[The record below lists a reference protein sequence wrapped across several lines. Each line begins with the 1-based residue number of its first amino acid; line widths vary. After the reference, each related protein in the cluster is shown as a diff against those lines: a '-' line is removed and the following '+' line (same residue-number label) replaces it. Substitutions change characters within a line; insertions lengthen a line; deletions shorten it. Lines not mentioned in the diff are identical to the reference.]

1 MELFA
6 KLELFSRTIENR
18 FVFNL
23 FDLLLC
29 GVILLVILRGRR
41 SPTGSTSA
49 RIDPFL
55 WLAFFLLGASFG
67 FQAFY
72 AGAFLFF
79 ERRFPELR
87 FDVLAHALQASAWLS
102 LAASAYQRPKRG
114 QTENT
119 SSPACRRLSALFLMM
134 PFARPLGTGLSWLSP
149 RTDAILDLTTLLILG
164 WVLFLFHRR
173 PLGKGNL
180 ATAGVGFLF
189 LAAVLH
195 FGFFL
200 ATGAERSVVL
210 WNFEQFSWS
219 LALFTF
225 AFAIGETSQDL
236 FDRVFVRLQIAFILL
251 ASVMILVITQTEK
264 TEYLAGI
271 RGRSDQ
277 LAQFVR
283 AHVDYFSRRNQGLSA
298 AVEQE
303 DLLRGLTLGFANLPE
318 LKLVRIS
325 AGRQLATFE
334 IVEDG
339 AIHHRVEATTFDRT
353 DPTLDPDDYFLI
365 HAVPLKGAV
374 AGQVEFFGARQFLN
388 RSTRKRI
395 VVIFSLFTGMVTLS
409 TLMIGLV
416 VRSAGLKIQ
425 RQAREIKEQQQQLLQ
440 ASKLAALGELAAG
453 VAHEVNNPAT
463 TILSRASFL
472 LSDHD
477 GRPSD
482 EREDLSAI
490 VSQAQR
496 IAQITRNLL
505 VFSRPQALDIRAVS
519 ATRILAG
526 GLHPLNQLLRE
537 RRIAV
542 EEQAPPDVPAVLAD
556 EPSLVRALENIF
568 RNAIDAMPEGGT
580 ITIRAAKDEGSRG
593 TRVILEISDT
603 GIGIEPDKLA
613 RIFDPFFTTKEV
625 GKGTGLGL
633 SIVHGI
639 IKEHGGSIRVESQL
653 GAGTKFVIALP
664 AEHGL

>member
-41 SPTGSTSA
+41 FPTGSASD

-55 WLAFFLLGASFG
+55 WLAFFLLGASFS

-79 ERRFPELR
+79 ERRFPEAR
-87 FDVLAHALQASAWLS
+87 FDTVAHALQAGAWLA
-102 LAASAYQRPKRG
+102 LAAGAYQRRTRRKS
-114 QTENT
+114 ENT
-119 SSPACRRLSALFLMM
+119 SASPHRRLPVLFLLALFAGL
-134 PFARPLGTGLSWLSP
+134 LGAYFVWLSP
-149 RTDAILDLTTLLILG
+149 RADAILGLTTLLILG
-164 WVLFLFHRR
+164 LVLFLFHRR
-173 PLGKGNL
+173 PLGTGNL

-189 LAAVLH
+189 LASALH

-200 ATGAERSVVL
+200 APTAERSVAL

-236 FDRVFVRLQIAFILL
+236 FDRVFVRLQVAFILL

-264 TEYLAGI
+264 TDYLAGI

-277 LAQFVR
+277 LAQFIR

-318 LKLVRIS
+318 LKLVRIY

-334 IVEDG
+334 IVDDG
-339 AIHHRVEATTFDRT
+339 SIRHRVVPVALDHT
-353 DPTLDPDDYFLI
+353 DSTLDPDDYFMI
-365 HAVPLKGAV
+365 HTVPLKGAV

-388 RSTRKRI
+388 RNTRKRI
-395 VVIFSLFTGMVTLS
+395 AVIFSLFTGMVTLS

-416 VRSAGLKIQ
+416 VRGAGLKIQ

-440 ASKLAALGELAAG
+440 ASRLAALGELAAG

-477 GRPSD
+477 GRPDD
-482 EREDLSAI
+482 ECEDLSAI

-505 VFSRPQALDIRAVS
+505 LFSRPQALDVRSVPTA
-519 ATRILAG
+519 RILANA
-526 GLHPLNQLLRE
+526 LHSFNELLRE
-537 RRIAV
+537 RGISV
-542 EEQAPPDVPAVLAD
+542 EEQVPPDVPAILAD
-556 EPSLVRALENIF
+556 EPSLGRALENIF
-568 RNAIDAMPEGGT
+568 RNAIDAMPRGGT
-580 ITIRAAKDEGSRG
+580 ITVRAAKDRASRE
-593 TRVILEISDT
+593 TRVLLEISDT
-603 GIGIEPDKLA
+603 GMGIEPDKLV
-613 RIFDPFFTTKEV
+613 RVFDPFFTTKEV

-639 IKEHGGSIRVESQL
+639 VKEHGGSIRVESQL

-664 AEHGL
+664 AEQGL